1 MPTFKKHLFW
11 KTFDSFFL
19 CFVYDLI
26 FLFFFVFAAFYGYR
40 DIVHILLDN
49 NANIDHQNKYG
60 DTALILAGKKFN
72 LIFQFNLTIPIFKIQ
87 K

>member
-26 FLFFFVFAAFYGYR
+26 FLFVFAARNGHK
-40 DIVHILLDN
+40 DVVQILLEN
-49 NANIDHQNKYG
+49 GAKIDLQDYNG
-60 DTALILAGKKFN
+60 WTALIKAGK
-72 LIFQFNLTIPIFKIQ
+72 
-87 K
+87 